1 MRNPMRILGTAAVAS
16 AVLVAPASAP
26 AATTDARAAIE
37 KAGAAF
43 AATLAKGDGA
53 GLAAMYA
60 ADAQAFPPNSDVV
73 TGTAIQKMWQ
83 DVIDSGVRSMKLTIL
98 DVVEAG
104 DLAVE
109 SGRAEL
115 YGADGKV
122 LDSGKYVAVWKLA
135 GGRWKILRD
144 IWNTSQPAP
153 PAAK

>member
-1 MRNPMRILGTAAVAS
+1 MRNAMSILGTVAVAS
-16 AVLVAPASAP
+16 AVLLVAASAP
-26 AATTDARAAIE
+26 AATPSARPAIE

-43 AATLAKGDGA
+43 AATLAKGDSA

-60 ADAQAFPPNSDVV
+60 PDAQVFPPNSDVV
-73 TGTAIQKMWQ
+73 TGTAIQKTWQ
-83 DVIDSGVRSMKLTIL
+83 DVIDAGVKSMKLTIL
-98 DVVEAG
+98 DVVESG

-109 SGRAEL
+109 SGRADL

-122 LDSGKYVAVWKLA
+122 VDSGKYVAVWKLV

-153 PAAK
+153 ASK